1 MLIMS
6 RVCADF
12 YDKRRNLIFSI
23 TPATRLTFLEAP
35 AAIQEDPLFKLLIA
49 EGSLEANLT
58 PAVRK
63 ELELDPLQGVD
74 ASGKKIQPPES
85 GVGPEKE
92 GISAAV
98 EDVGDLT
105 VNQDQTDPALKE
117 DSPVSTPKT
126 AKPKTKTTAKATD
139 KTGEKAGN
147 L

>member
-63 ELELDPLQGVD
+63 ELELDPLQGAD

-85 GVGPEKE
+85 ASEMTENTVA
-92 GISAAV
+92 S
-98 EDVGDLT
+98 EDVKG
-105 VNQDQTDPALKE
+105 QDSETSDPALKE
-117 DSPVSTPKT
+117 TEMAASTSKT
-126 AKPKTKTTAKATD
+126 VKPKSKTTAKVTD
-139 KTGEKAGN
+139 KTGDKAGN

>member
-1 MLIMS
+1 MS

-63 ELELDPLQGVD
+63 ELELDPLQGAD
-74 ASGKKIQPPES
+74 ASGKKIQPPIENTII
-85 GVGPEKE
+85 P
-92 GISAAV
+92 
-98 EDVGDLT
+98 EDVDG
-105 VNQDQTDPALKE
+105 QESEGSAPALKE
-117 DSPVSTPKT
+117 TEMTASAASTSKT
-126 AKPKTKTTAKATD
+126 VKPKSKTTAKATD
-139 KTGEKAGN
+139 KAGTV
-147 L
+147 